1 VLRWLFRILA
11 GLSALLCLGSISVW
25 LRSYWAQDVI
35 EHFNYAFPTEA
46 ACLDS
51 IRIISA
57 DGEIYFNRMM
67 VQTDY
72 DAGNDDR
79 QFYLRKNGW
88 FYSPTYYFQIS
99 ARDLFVREG
108 GRACFGFGYK
118 STVWIEPSGSR
129 YQARPNAQSLR
140 HQLLIPWPVP
150 VLMLSILPSLLLR
163 SLVRSRRRRLRL
175 SHNLC
180 PSCGYDLRASPE
192 KCPECGAIPISAV
205 P

>member
-1 VLRWLFRILA
+1 M
-11 GLSALLCLGSISVW
+11 SGSISVW

-88 FYSPTYYFQIS
+88 FYSPPIIS
-99 ARDLFVREG
+99 
-108 GRACFGFGYK
+108 
-118 STVWIEPSGSR
+118 
-129 YQARPNAQSLR
+129 
-140 HQLLIPWPVP
+140 
-150 VLMLSILPSLLLR
+150 
-163 SLVRSRRRRLRL
+163 
-175 SHNLC
+175 
-180 PSCGYDLRASPE
+180 DLRARSLRTRGRPRLFWLR
-192 KCPECGAIPISAV
+192 V
-205 P
+205 